1 MTPTTDLISDFEM
14 HLSILGV
21 PLIGYHL
28 VGGDWNHG
36 ILNDF
41 PIILGI
47 VIPTDFRIF
56 FRG

>member
-14 HLSILGV
+14 HLSIIGV

-36 ILNDF
+36 IL
-41 PIILGI
+41 
-47 VIPTDFRIF
+47 
-56 FRG
+56 